1 MKTINDLTEGLMD
14 QFNKLKTIGG
24 KSEDVRLEIDR
35 SRAMVEIGNTVV
47 NAAKSQ
53 IEFAKNFLPKG
64 GNEAPKVPFFDLG
77 KVPQPEQIAAA
88 VPITHSEGEP
98 EEKK

>member
-14 QFNKLKTIGG
+14 QFNKLKAIGG
-24 KSEDVRLEIDR
+24 KPEEIKVEIDR

-47 NAAKSQ
+47 NVAKTQ

-64 GNEAPKVPFFDLG
+64 SETPKVPFFDLE
-77 KVPQPEQIAAA
+77 KQPEQPQIGERVIFPDA
-88 VPITHSEGEP
+88 EGGGTS
-98 EEKK
+98 KKN